1 MKSKYVPDLQQAA
14 ATCEANFIKLQR
26 VFPQFSG
33 NDIRELELY
42 HGEQFYGTAQFEVM
56 ERFAYTTTIKLA
68 YQIENLPVQLFYIR
82 VYDDAHMAEIVI
94 SEQGGQLHGVYPYPN
109 QKMYQKD
116 EKNQLNQLLSEALTQ
131 CMAFGIVANSSLQ
144 V

>member
-1 MKSKYVPDLQQAA
+1 MRTKYVPDLQQAA
-14 ATCEANFIKLQR
+14 ATSEANFIKLQR

-33 NDIRELELY
+33 DETRKLELY
-42 HGEQFYGTAQFEVM
+42 HGEQFYGTADFEVL
-56 ERFAYTTTIKLA
+56 ERFTYTTTVKLE
-68 YQIENLPVQLFYIR
+68 YQTRNLPMQRFYIR

-94 SEQGGQLHGVYPYPN
+94 SEEGRQLNGVYPYPN
-109 QKMYQKD
+109 QRMYQKD

-131 CMAFGIVANSSLQ
+131 CMAFGIVAKSSLQ